1 MMSGNAE
8 RSKSDI
14 IGSLQEILDWLDSG
28 GFELAAIDVQ
38 QAIEK
43 LLSHDHS
50 FLGGEHKH

>member
-1 MMSGNAE
+1 MSGNAE